1 MKQEF
6 ADTVAM
12 WASTRADGLS
22 NEEIFTPDVK
32 VLLSW
37 ADVEAAVDVGAVVP
51 SEAYAL
57 WAYWAAP
64 GSPARKAAQ
73 SVLQRQELAAAI
85 AAADAELAAESTQE
99 LSQPV
104 APPSPVQVGNH
115 NHNHSHDSNHGHHP
129 AAARVHPMP
138 QAGVPLWL
146 RVLLIVGLPAA
157 LVWAAGQGLGYW

>member
-1 MKQEF
+1 MNQEF
-6 ADTVAM
+6 PDTVAM
-12 WASTRADGLS
+12 WASTRADGMS

-64 GSPARKAAQ
+64 GSPPRRAAQ
-73 SVLQRQELAAAI
+73 SVLQRQELAAAL
-85 AAADAELAAESTQE
+85 AASESELAVEPPQAA
-99 LSQPV
+99 SQPV
-104 APPSPVQVGNH
+104 APQAPVQAGNH
-115 NHNHSHDSNHGHHP
+115 SLGSNHGHHHSGSHAKP
-129 AAARVHPMP
+129 RL
-138 QAGVPLWL
+138 GVPLWL
-146 RVLLIVGLPAA
+146 RVFLIAGLPAV

>member
-1 MKQEF
+1 MNQEF
-6 ADTVAM
+6 PDTVAM

-22 NEEIFTPDVK
+22 NEEIFTPNVK

-73 SVLQRQELAAAI
+73 VVLQRQELAAAI
-85 AAADAELAAESTQE
+85 AAADAELAAESIQAPS
-99 LSQPV
+99 LPV
-104 APPSPVQVGNH
+104 APHTPVQAGN
-115 NHNHSHDSNHGHHP
+115 NNHSHSANHGHNHAGSKAHP
-129 AAARVHPMP
+129 QPPV
-138 QAGVPLWL
+138 GVPLWL
-146 RVLLIVGLPAA
+146 RVMLLVGFPTV
-157 LVWAAGQGLGYW
+157 LVWAIGQGLGYW